1 MILPPFM
8 LFTITPLLW
17 FISMVG
23 NFIIDSAV
31 VLILFYIFFKK
42 MIKLEQYEKII
53 FRIWFLG
60 YAADLIGA
68 GYLFI
73 ISYVTSFINLTSE
86 LFRYDRP
93 NNLFWKILDGI
104 NSALNF
110 SHFDSVWGV
119 IFIISGILISA
130 VCIFIFNYNFVFKK
144 KMKDVLTKRQM
155 IIASLTMAIAT
166 APYTFLLPKELFY

>member
-1 MILPPFM
+1 MKKTKLYNMILPPFM
-8 LFTITPLLW
+8 LFTITPIHW

-42 MIKLEQYEKII
+42 IIKLEQYEKII

-73 ISYVTSFINLTSE
+73 ISYHSFN
-86 LFRYDRP
+86 
-93 NNLFWKILDGI
+93 
-104 NSALNF
+104 
-110 SHFDSVWGV
+110 
-119 IFIISGILISA
+119 
-130 VCIFIFNYNFVFKK
+130 
-144 KMKDVLTKRQM
+144 
-155 IIASLTMAIAT
+155 
-166 APYTFLLPKELFY
+166 